1 MTTTDES
8 YLREQAT
15 LVRRDILE
23 SIHTAGSG
31 HLAGSL
37 GVVEILLYYY
47 FVSLKLKPK
56 QPLWSE
62 RDLFFLSAGH
72 LCPALY
78 AVLSRRG
85 FFSTTLL
92 KTLRAFGSPLQG
104 HPHYQPEMG
113 IECSSGSLGQGI
125 SQAVGAALALK
136 RAGSKRRVVVLSS
149 DGEQQEGQVWEAYL
163 FAAHYQLN
171 NFTLII
177 DCNRIQQSGN
187 IDRVL
192 SLGDL
197 RTKFLSFNFAC
208 SKVDGHDFGA
218 LKKAD
223 EQLCSLSYP
232 QVILAHTIPGKGI
245 SFLENDYRW
254 HSRFPTTEQWR
265 QIFAECALESQV

>member
-1 MTTTDES
+1 MTTIDES
-8 YLREQAT
+8 FLQGQAT

-23 SIHTAGSG
+23 SIRTAGSG

-47 FVSLKLKPK
+47 FVALKLKPE
-56 QPLWSE
+56 QPLYPE

-85 FFSTTLL
+85 FFQAELL
-92 KTLRAFGSPLQG
+92 KTLRTFGSPLQG
-104 HPHYQPEMG
+104 HPHYQPELG
-113 IECSSGSLGQGI
+113 IECSAGSLGQGI
-125 SQAVGAALALK
+125 SQAVGAALACK

-163 FAAHYQLN
+163 FATHYQLN
-171 NFTLII
+171 NFTLIV

-187 IDRVL
+187 VNQVL

-197 RTKFLSFNFAC
+197 RAKFLSFNFAC
-208 SKVDGHDFGA
+208 SEVNGHDFTA

-223 EQLCSLSYP
+223 EQLRFLPYP
-232 QVILAHTIPGKGI
+232 QVMLAHTTPGKGI

-254 HSRFPTTEQWR
+254 HSRFPTPEQWR
-265 QIFAECALESQV
+265 QIFAELALESPL